1 LEKRNCDIMT
11 AEQIEHKPTEFKG
24 RADIEY
30 FGFEE
35 DFVEKNIRC
44 IPMIV
49 RFKLDA
55 AGIKLKLDEW
65 SRFNVDERIEL
76 AIKPCRNDEEAKEYN
91 HFLAK
96 LIKKYTG
103 RDATPFAVDKNPAWA
118 DKENVPDVLGEK
130 LNEHSWHI
138 SIEQWKSLS
147 DLQRFA
153 LVKLCREGHE
163 NKNFPKAV
171 REFGLT

>member
-1 LEKRNCDIMT
+1 MKNAVI
-11 AEQIEHKPTEFKG
+11 QNKSSGFKG
-24 RADIEY
+24 LQGIDY
-30 FGFEE
+30 FDFEE
-35 DFVEKNIRC
+35 DFVEKYIRC

-65 SRFNVDERIEL
+65 SRFNVEERIEL
-76 AIKPCRNDEEAKEYN
+76 AIKPCRKDEEAKEYN
-91 HFLAK
+91 HFLAA

-103 RDATPFAVDKNPAWA
+103 RDATPLAVDKNPAWA

-138 SIEQWKSLS
+138 SKEQWKSLS

-163 NKNFPKAV
+163 SKNFPKAV